1 MGKVKELEAEKKA
14 KLERIKN
21 LSEQARML
29 NYSGVPFVLTLI
41 AQEVLPYLINEVET
55 E

>member
-1 MGKVKELEAEKKA
+1 MGKGKELDPEKKA
-14 KLERIKN
+14 KLESIKH

-41 AQEVLPYLINEVET
+41 AQEALPYLLELAE